1 MLTDEERSTIERR
14 LLDERARALELLGQF
29 DESLGTSLKDQAGE
43 LGVHRLHLADI
54 GTEAMERE
62 KEFLLASQE
71 GQRLYRIDAALRRL
85 YQEPESFGQC
95 ARCGRAIGLGR
106 LEIVPEGEFCAEC
119 QRAVEQ

>member
-1 MLTDEERSTIERR
+1 MLTDEERNAVEQR
-14 LLDERARALELLGQF
+14 LLDERGRAVELLGQF
-29 DESLGTSLKDQAGE
+29 DESLSTSLQDQAGE

-85 YQEPESFGQC
+85 YQEPESFGRC
-95 ARCGRAIGLGR
+95 TRCGSAIGFER
-106 LEIVPEGEFCAEC
+106 LEIVPEGEFCADC
-119 QRAVEQ
+119 QRAVEA